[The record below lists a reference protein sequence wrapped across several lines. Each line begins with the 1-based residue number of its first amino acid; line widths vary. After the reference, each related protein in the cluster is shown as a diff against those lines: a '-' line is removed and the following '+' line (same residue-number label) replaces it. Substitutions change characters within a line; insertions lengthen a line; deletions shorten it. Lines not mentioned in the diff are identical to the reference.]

1 MHFAIYG
8 RKSVYSDKSDSIS
21 NQIRMCREY
30 IDFKF
35 PGKSE
40 SVTEYTDE
48 GLTGA
53 NTNRPQLKAMLKDIS
68 DGLLDVLVV
77 YQLDRLSRDVRD
89 FANIYAALEERHV
102 MFVSIKENIDTAT
115 PIGKAMMYV
124 TMVFA
129 QMERETIAA
138 RVTDNMMGLARRGLW
153 TGGTTPAG
161 YTSERIE
168 IGGKKHVALVPDPE
182 GAEWVRWLFDTFLEN
197 HYSLSRMV
205 TAFSK
210 QGITA
215 PGGGFFASGQLHR
228 ILTMPY
234 CVEAT
239 PEVYDYFAGLG
250 CKIDPGSPREAWD
263 GKHGVMTY
271 GRHTV
276 NSKKVSVQPKEEWT
290 VCIGIHEPIIP
301 ADKWLAVQERLRSN
315 TFNKK
320 QKYDTPLLKGV
331 LRCAKCGCLMKVDRK
346 KTKKGVSS
354 SYSCTSRAI
363 YGKERCDMSQIV
375 CRRLDEKAL
384 DIFRKI
390 DADPDSIM
398 QYVCEPEHELKLEW
412 RDFASEIA
420 PYKAKI
426 ARLTAFL
433 SEVEESSAAKHIVA
447 QIEELDANIEALKR
461 EEALQEV
468 EKRRMV
474 SAEQGAEQKAA
485 EVQKLVRGMSGFT
498 SAERNEI
505 IRGVVREMTW
515 DGETLFLRL

>member
-8 RKSVYSDKSDSIS
+8 RKSVYSDKSDSIN

-30 IDFKF
+30 IGFKF
-35 PGKSE
+35 PGKDE

-89 FANIYAALEERHV
+89 FANIYATLEERRV

-138 RVTDNMMGLARRGLW
+138 RVTDNMLGLAKKGLW
-153 TGGTTPAG
+153 SGGISPAG
-161 YTSERIE
+161 YTSERVE

-182 GAEWVRWLFDTFLEN
+182 GAEWVRWLFDTFLKK
-197 HYSLSRMV
+197 HVSMSGMAK
-205 TAFSK
+205 AFHK
-210 QGITA
+210 QGIKA
-215 PGGGFFASGQLHR
+215 PGGGYFATGQLHR

-239 PEVYDYFAGLG
+239 PEVYDYYTRSG
-250 CKIDPGSPREAWD
+250 CSIDPDSPRERWD

-271 GRHTV
+271 GRHSTS
-276 NSKKVSVQPKEEWT
+276 SKKVSTQPKEEWT
-290 VCIGIHEPIIP
+290 VCIGMHEPIIP
-301 ADKWLAVQERLRSN
+301 ADIWLAAQERLQSN

-320 QKYDTPLLKGV
+320 QKYDMPLLKGI
-331 LRCAKCGCLMKVDRK
+331 LRCAKCGCLMKVNRK
-346 KTKKGVSS
+346 KSKNGVLSA
-354 SYSCTSRAI
+354 YSCTSRAT
-363 YGKERCDMSQIV
+363 YGPERCDMSQIS
-375 CRRLDEKAL
+375 CRKLDEKAMG
-384 DIFRKI
+384 IFRKI
-390 DADPDSIM
+390 SADPDSIL
-398 QYVCEPEHELKLEW
+398 QYVQEPVHETEAEW
-412 RDFASEIA
+412 RDFDSEAA

-461 EEALQEV
+461 EAALQEV
-468 EKRRMV
+468 EKRRTV
-474 SAEQGAEQKAA
+474 NVRKSAEEKAA
-485 EVQKLVRGMSGFT
+485 EVQRLVSGMSGFT
-498 SAERNEI
+498 TEERNEI
-505 IRGVVREMTW
+505 IRGVAREITW